1 EPRPVLV
8 VRGTADPISASVPA
22 TLYGRA
28 RAPKHL
34 VTLPGA
40 SHFGY
45 TTSLGLAEPLDGPAE
60 LPRREQ
66 QAIAMGYLAAF
77 FNGYL
82 RDARWCL
89 GALSGKEALEGLEA
103 REIPVSAETA
113 GRGAGL

>member
-1 EPRPVLV
+1 MLV

-22 TLYGRA
+22 ALYGRA

-45 TTSLGLAEPLDGPAE
+45 TTSLGLAEPIDGPAE

-82 RDARWCL
+82 RDAHRCL
-89 GALSGKEALEGLEA
+89 GALSGKESLEGLEA